1 MLGLTI
7 IKTAE
12 LQNMKRQI
20 VEKDKTIDLFS
31 KTIGE
36 LRKRV
41 ETLTPKR
48 GHGGRF
54 TKKR

>member
-20 VEKDKTIDLFS
+20 VEKDKTIDLF
-31 KTIGE
+31 
-36 LRKRV
+36 
-41 ETLTPKR
+41 
-48 GHGGRF
+48 
-54 TKKR
+54 